1 MQFVHFRGIFKVNN
15 GNKAKRHTIER
26 RFLKMFDILYLF
38 LNDHKPQD
46 LLLIFYSNKQQ

>member
-38 LNDHKPQD
+38 LNVRKSQD
-46 LLLIFYSNKQQ
+46 LLLIFHKQQ